1 MSSSDS
7 QNASIGDY
15 DQEVERYS
23 EEEIDIM
30 SYSPEVA
37 QRPGKAPERA
47 ATPQEPART
56 SRSLGSSSSGSESSG
71 SEETSTSGRDLP
83 SRGVRETPTGVIGDH
98 PDAISRP
105 SGEPVEED
113 EEMAEPAARVDD
125 DGFQF
130 LNSDSVA
137 EEMSDLTK
145 GEATRIAER
154 LSGRVEFDT
163 NRRLGNVID
172 WHQGKWIGMH
182 YDSLLAP
189 IEFPFP
195 AILTAFLGYYRVVPA
210 QICPNSHRILACF
223 TQICAR
229 HQVACSMELF
239 NYIYQVKVLS
249 PNYGGGFFMM
259 QSREGRCTIA
269 GLPGNNKGWK
279 NRIFSVKYDPWILPV
294 DRVWSTHFRKQVVP
308 EETPLLREA
317 VMRTSSEVHE
327 YRIFRTAESLAA
339 ARLPDPVY
347 DLKEKYKPVPMGVVP
362 GDPARRKRKTADM
375 APKRIVRPTSPP
387 RTKIALGKKKPAGG
401 TSEETSI
408 PVGRPV
414 NPVTLVTEEGGVVDA
429 SETLV
434 TRVTSKSKG
443 SSSSRPDETSARE
456 VAGNKRKR
464 SEKSPTPTIGSGMAD
479 ASILSRIG
487 NLTPVGAELSKLS
500 STQLAERLGYGLTEV
515 SRIGAILHG
524 QALLAT
530 EADRYKKLADR
541 RLKDNAEQA
550 LQLKRAKEALEKKE
564 TEQGTLLKKMAELRD
579 RLKRSE
585 ARSSDPDEAV
595 KFFFRD
601 VAPGMEFMRKM
612 RSNVIADEIVWTFG
626 TWAYSTGE
634 KDMRDRTEKNMREA
648 LDGEDLE
655 LVLTTLPRA
664 LPDPGQ
670 DPFDPELEIIEPSRA
685 AAEVEPAGK
694 NAAAPSDAEA
704 AKK

>member
-15 DQEVERYS
+15 DQDVERYS

-30 SYSPEVA
+30 SYSPEVE
-37 QRPGKAPERA
+37 QRPSKAPERA
-47 ATPQEPART
+47 STAQEPTRT
-56 SRSLGSSSSGSESSG
+56 SGSSGSSSSGSESSG
-71 SEETSTSGRDLP
+71 SEETSTSGRGLP
-83 SRGVRETPTGVIGDH
+83 SGGVRETPTGVIGDH
-98 PDAISRP
+98 PDTVTRP
-105 SGEPVEED
+105 RNEPVED
-113 EEMAEPAARVDD
+113 EMAEPAAGEDE

-145 GEATRIAER
+145 GEAARIAER
-154 LSGRVEFDT
+154 LRGRVEFDT
-163 NRRLGNVID
+163 SRRLGNVID
-172 WHQGKWIGMH
+172 RHQGKWIGMH
-182 YDSLLAP
+182 YDSLMAP

-210 QICPNSHRILACF
+210 QICPNAHRILACF
-223 TQICAR
+223 TQICAQ

-239 NYIYQVKVLS
+239 NYIYQ
-249 PNYGGGFFMM
+249 
-259 QSREGRCTIA
+259 SREGRCTIS
-269 GLPGNNKGWK
+269 GLPRNNKGWK

-308 EETPLLREA
+308 DETPLLREA

-327 YRIFRTAESLAA
+327 YKIFRTAESLAA
-339 ARLPDPVY
+339 ARLPELVY
-347 DLKEKYKPVPMGVVP
+347 ELREKYKPVPMGVVP
-362 GDPARRKRKTADM
+362 RAPARGKRKAAEM
-375 APKRIVRPTSPP
+375 APKRIVRPSSPP
-387 RTKIALGKKKPAGG
+387 RTKIALGKKKPSAGPSG
-401 TSEETSI
+401 EESI

-443 SSSSRPDETSARE
+443 SSSSRPVETSAQD
-456 VAGNKRKR
+456 VAGNKRQR
-464 SEKSPTPTIGSGMAD
+464 SEKSPNPTIGSGMAD

-487 NLTPVGAELSKLS
+487 NLTPIGPELSSLS
-500 STQLAERLGYGLTEV
+500 STQLAERLGYGLTEL

-524 QALLAT
+524 QALMAT

-541 RLKDNAEQA
+541 RLKENAEQA
-550 LQLKRAKEALEKKE
+550 LELKRAKDALEKRE
-564 TEQGTLLKKMAELRD
+564 TERAVMLKKITELRE
-579 RLKRSE
+579 RLKGSE
-585 ARSSDPDEAV
+585 ARSCNPDEAV
-595 KFFFRD
+595 KYFFRD

-626 TWAYSTGE
+626 NWAYSTGE

-648 LDGEDLE
+648 LEGEDLE

-664 LPDPGQ
+664 GPDPGQ
-670 DPFDPELEIIEPSRA
+670 DPFDPELEIVEPSRA
-685 AAEVEPAGK
+685 ATEVEPAGK
-694 NAAAPSDAEA
+694 EAAAPSDAEA
-704 AKK
+704 SKK